1 MRKQTK
7 IKTVIN
13 GQEVTVE
20 QDSQTGQFYTRQNVG
35 NIPVNYTTISDRVTI
50 GQCIKYW
57 RLRHGYSQAELAERI
72 GVASPNV
79 VAMWETG
86 RRKPQ
91 NQYRLRLAEHLGCDI
106 LTKN

>member
-35 NIPVNYTTISDRVTI
+35 NIPVNYTTISDRVNI

-57 RLRHGYSQAELAERI
+57 RIRHGYSQAELAEQI
-72 GVASPNV
+72 GVAGPNV
-79 VAMWETG
+79 IAMWETG

-91 NQYRLRLAEHLGCDI
+91 KEYRLRLAEHLGYDI
-106 LTKN
+106 LTKD